1 MILIA
6 ACGDSGSSSDQ
17 VSKVVEFNLTGNDQ
31 MKFNLKNM
39 VVKEG
44 ETVKVNFVNIGV
56 MAKEVMG
63 HNFVLLK
70 QGVDAASFAA
80 KAAAA
85 KDNEYI
91 PTDSI
96 DDIIVYSKM
105 LGPGEKT
112 VVEFKAP
119 APGTYK
125 YICSFPGHFTT
136 MQGNLIVR

>member
-1 MILIA
+1 
-6 ACGDSGSSSDQ
+6 
-17 VSKVVEFNLTGNDQ
+17 
-31 MKFNLKNM
+31 M

-44 ETVKVNFVNIGV
+44 ETVKVNFTNIGV

-70 QGVDAASFAA
+70 QGVDAAAFAA
-80 KAAAA
+80 KAAAS
-85 KDNEYI
+85 KDNDYI
-91 PTDSI
+91 PLDSV
-96 DDIIVYSKM
+96 DDIIVYSIM

-112 VVEFKAP
+112 VFEFKAP